1 MKADESGLS
10 LSGVEFT
17 PSPAARARAVA
28 RARGADAPPVSA
40 AADLF
45 GSITDISAAD
55 SSFDLE
61 GQGRASL
68 DAILGDEVPAAA
80 PPVASAPILAP
91 APAPRVR
98 DAELEANADPFA
110 PPPGVRRALAD
121 APAPARP
128 GPSDSLRLDPG
139 ESALG
144 FADAAPTRE
153 PTPLDLVGIPSGF
166 FDAVDDSRAID
177 LEAGGQSSLVLEPEL
192 PTATAMPS
200 AFDVDMPSVLPSA
213 SEPQKAPSAAWLSR
227 PGDVPRR
234 SRSKAT
240 TIPPRQMQVI
250 RPKADTMLT
259 RVASDVPRAAPS
271 PPADAAPAPV
281 RPSGRAASAS
291 GSFAA
296 TVASARRSVRLD
308 FVRPSFPPPRPLLVA
323 PLMLWTAPP
332 RVAPAEAAEPN
343 PREVRAAASAA
354 PLDNASASQTGE
366 RPGMASGAEHLAEPV
381 AEPQAPELE
390 AASGSAAG
398 ESAGVLVA
406 DDRTSASEPEVA
418 ASDDDWV
425 DDLRAAVA
433 SGAASSVSPAVSTEP
448 T

>member
-153 PTPLDLVGIPSGF
+153 PTPSTSSGSRPASSTPSTTRG
-166 FDAVDDSRAID
+166 
-177 LEAGGQSSLVLEPEL
+177 
-192 PTATAMPS
+192 PS
-200 AFDVDMPSVLPSA
+200 TSKPAA
-213 SEPQKAPSAAWLSR
+213 RAPSCWNPSFR
-227 PGDVPRR
+227 PRLRCPRR
-234 SRSKAT
+234 STSTCLRCCQARASRRRRRRLRGSRVLAT
-240 TIPPRQMQVI
+240 CRGARGQ
-250 RPKADTMLT
+250 R
-259 RVASDVPRAAPS
+259 R
-271 PPADAAPAPV
+271 
-281 RPSGRAASAS
+281 
-291 GSFAA
+291 
-296 TVASARRSVRLD
+296 RRSRRVRC
-308 FVRPSFPPPRPLLVA
+308 R
-323 PLMLWTAPP
+323 
-332 RVAPAEAAEPN
+332 
-343 PREVRAAASAA
+343 
-354 PLDNASASQTGE
+354 
-366 RPGMASGAEHLAEPV
+366 
-381 AEPQAPELE
+381 
-390 AASGSAAG
+390 
-398 ESAGVLVA
+398 
-406 DDRTSASEPEVA
+406 
-418 ASDDDWV
+418 
-425 DDLRAAVA
+425 
-433 SGAASSVSPAVSTEP
+433 
-448 T
+448 